1 MGQFGVGQPVTR
13 EEDPYLLR
21 GEGRYVEDVNL
32 SRQARAV
39 VLRSPHPHAR
49 IRAIDAAAAKAA
61 PGVLLVL
68 TGEDEAVKALGRQSP
83 RMPRKRRDGSPGFIS
98 PQPALAQGRVR
109 YIGECVAFVV
119 AETLAQAKDAAELIA
134 VDYETLPAVVG
145 TEDAL
150 QTGTPSVWQDC
161 PGNAAWF
168 HEVGNKAAVEAA
180 FAKAA
185 HVVKHR
191 MVINRITT
199 NSMEPRGCL
208 AEFDRHDDRYVI
220 RCTVQAPHR
229 SRGIFAGLLK
239 VPETRVRVQCD
250 NMGGG
255 FGMKGA
261 LYNEYVLTALAARLA
276 GRPVKWIS
284 ERSEGLVS
292 DEQAR
297 DNVTDA
303 ELALDRDGKFLALRV
318 KTLANIG
325 AYHTSD
331 RAAGPP
337 LVNLGVLAGTYTT
350 PAIHAEVT
358 GVMTHTML
366 TGHYRGAGR
375 PEAAYVIE
383 TMVEEAAKA
392 MKLDPIELRRRN
404 TIPASAMPFKTGL
417 VYTYDSGDFA
427 KNLDEALDLA
437 DFAGFE
443 RRRQESAKAGKLR
456 GVGISNTIEA
466 SSGGM
471 LEHAE
476 IRFDPAGTATLLMGT
491 HDHGQGHAT
500 TFKQILADK
509 LGLDHDRVRYRYGD
523 TDVVSIG
530 TGTFGSRS
538 AVCGGNAL
546 VIAADKIVAKA
557 KQIAAHLLETGEHD
571 LAFADGKFTVVGTDR
586 SVALSEVAKAAYA
599 AGRLPRGMEP
609 GLDEQGTYD
618 GGANDLSQWLPRL
631 RGRDRRGDRRHR
643 DRALCRGR
651 RGRARHQSAA
661 ARGPGPWRHRAGRGP
676 GADGGRDLRPAI
688 GPAHGGLVHGL
699 RHAARGRPVRH
710 RNEVERGAVPH
721 QSLGRQ
727 GRGRGRHGG
736 RAAGGDERHQPR
748 AQPPRRPLRADAGDP
763 GKSVARAQ
771 RPRVRRIKVVRTERN
786 RL

>member
-21 GEGRYVEDVNL
+21 GEGRYVEDVTL
-32 SRQARAV
+32 PREARAV
-39 VLRSPHPHAR
+39 VVRSPHPHAR
-49 IRAIDAAAAKAA
+49 IRAIDAARAKAA

-119 AETLAQAKDAAELIA
+119 AETLAQAKDAAELVA
-134 VDYETLPAVVG
+134 VEYETLPAVVG
-145 TEDAL
+145 TEDAG
-150 QTGTPSVWQDC
+150 QPGAPIVWEEC
-161 PGNAAWF
+161 PDNAAWF

-199 NSMEPRGCL
+199 NSMEPRGCV
-208 AEFDRHDDRYVI
+208 AQFDRHDDRYLI

-229 SRGIFAGLLK
+229 SRGIFANLLK

-261 LYNEYVLTALAARLA
+261 LYNEYVLTALAARLT

-350 PAIHAEVT
+350 PVIHAEVT

-383 TMVEEAAKA
+383 TMVEQAAKE
-392 MKLDPIELRRRN
+392 MKLDPVELRRRN

-427 KNLDEALDLA
+427 RNLDEALDLA

-443 RRRQESAKAGKLR
+443 RRRAESAKRGKLR
-456 GVGISNTIEA
+456 GIGVSNTIEA

-509 LGLDHDRVRYRYGD
+509 LGLEHERVRFRYGD
-523 TDVVSIG
+523 TDIVSIG

-586 SVALSEVAKAAYA
+586 SVALTEVAKAAYA

-618 GGANDLSQWLPRL
+618 GGANTYPNGCHVCEVEIDEATGAIAVVRYVAVDEVGRVINPLLLEGQVHGGIAQGVGQALMEDVTYDRQTGQLMAGSFMDYAMPRAGDLCDIEMKSNEVPCRTNPLGVKGAGEAGTVGALPAVMNAINHAL
-631 RGRDRRGDRRHR
+631 GARGAPYVQMPATPEKVW
-643 DRALCRGR
+643 RALN
-651 RGRARHQSAA
+651 GRA
-661 ARGPGPWRHRAGRGP
+661 
-676 GADGGRDLRPAI
+676 
-688 GPAHGGLVHGL
+688 
-699 RHAARGRPVRH
+699 
-710 RNEVERGAVPH
+710 
-721 QSLGRQ
+721 
-727 GRGRGRHGG
+727 
-736 RAAGGDERHQPR
+736 
-748 AQPPRRPLRADAGDP
+748 
-763 GKSVARAQ
+763 
-771 RPRVRRIKVVRTERN
+771 
-786 RL
+786 